1 MNRQPPSISAGTNA
15 APSLA
20 GAGAGAA
27 SASYSS
33 SSSSSAASATSSN
46 SSSSRKSKKKKKRL
60 RPQKHISRWSEAFF
74 GGGGDGERT
83 NSQLDSIK
91 EGFEEEESSSSSSS
105 SRRRGSNVSK
115 THSDSDDTIHR
126 SGHSSGGDHCSP
138 AQRGKAGPLHA
149 CTRAH
154 HDDTAD
160 CAGTK
165 PSSSTR
171 SLDYVSAAA
180 VAGASAAGTP
190 HMHNH
195 ASNATMPTAASTA
208 YYEDELKDGEWI
220 EPLPPDEGGTA
231 NTSSR
236 RRLSGGGHRR
246 SSNSSGSGRST
257 GDAAGDRGGGGKR
270 RGSGSG
276 RSRLRSIPDD
286 IAIEVSDDNQMLQQQ
301 FQQSALTMRGALSA
315 SSGEES
321 GDNNVTACIERR
333 VAAALADGTHQ
344 QMVGSSAESAGGD
357 GADIGTSSG
366 DDAAAAASRTTAPTR
381 QLSAINIATGAAALN
396 TPASA
401 PQNSTIDIALKASAS
416 TSDVP
421 KPAHRSSSFTGS
433 EPIKDANPKARSS
446 SMPLVDDDD
455 LDIESIMKQAAG
467 ASNAAAVGV
476 GVGAAQTSSAM
487 SAGLVPPMV
496 GSLMT
501 GRLNDSAN
509 SFGGGRFVRRTSDA
523 SNAESIAA
531 SSIAAASWMG
541 SMGDSD
547 LSGSSSDCEGDG
559 PNRQRLRTRRR
570 RKKSKRPTADRRTSN
585 GSDDNGNG
593 PTPMIVVEGASSI
606 QSGRS
611 RPRRTSWTR
620 RPNQL
625 RDSAPAGVA
634 ATYRDRRSSDPIC
647 RHEVARAIAD
657 LEADVSDL
665 DGDSSSDDGN
675 GYEKAPG
682 SKLDAIVASLRAAT
696 ANGGNN
702 NNNSARRNTNQSPR
716 DLHDL
721 LRPNRVLR
729 STAPREPNSFV
740 PSAAPFHAS
749 WPNQASAAMPRLD
762 LNNQIAHVAASPSVE
777 PTDTSNAAGAGAG
790 IRRQDESFANVE
802 DLIQASLRTQSS
814 SLSLR
819 SQQGG
824 DIHGN
829 ERNAQSWPIVSS
841 HRDDI
846 ASAAAVGVPVGA
858 RKSNNRSDS
867 IIDTLQNLDLR
878 QHLRDHDSAST
889 FNFIDDDEGNNDAT
903 TTMAAGSQ
911 AGEGPLQT
919 NPLMAE
925 RQAILG
931 FDQER
936 RRPGDS
942 GHRISNSRSGV
953 NSGPVT
959 SNLPPRE
966 TAGPIRGLDALGAA
980 IGAIA
985 AAAPAVPPPN
995 VSNSLISTSF
1005 SHRTSSMSTVTHRS
1019 SIVSAG
1025 GRDQINSA
1033 PAFVSSAGTA
1043 NASASSSPP
1052 AATASAPTSARTAN
1066 VRRRHSGPTRLYE
1079 AVASGSSYD
1088 TVKSLIDLDPSSTG
1102 HQNGAGLTPLHTAI
1116 ERYDVPMSIIRLLLA
1131 SNPSTASMPRTDGRT
1146 PMDLLWKRYVDPD
1159 SFRIQSSIMAAN
1171 ELATLMEMAVSDDG
1185 CNRPPSSQSG
1195 SEEDV
1200 DLEESSSRP
1209 GGLSKRDMD
1218 RKARAMRI
1226 LLSSPRLRDFWDLMT
1241 MFVRASHHGTIA
1253 DPLPSE
1259 SGRWRIVHSCVAT
1272 RCEPLMIRFAAAL
1285 YPEQLRERDEQSG
1298 RIPLHITS
1306 ALSCER
1312 SANSIDKTVLR
1323 LWPRGAWCHDNES
1336 RLAINLAI
1344 EAGKPWRFVRA
1355 LLLCA
1360 PPSLLTRDTKTRMMP
1375 FMIAATSPDASL
1387 DCSYR
1392 LLRDSVDVIT
1402 SALASNICDDDGG
1415 DVDGKRS

>member
-1 MNRQPPSISAGTNA
+1 MVGFRSASGSA
-15 APSLA
+15 SGAVS
-20 GAGAGAA
+20 GAG
-27 SASYSS
+27 
-33 SSSSSAASATSSN
+33 
-46 SSSSRKSKKKKKRL
+46 
-60 RPQKHISRWSEAFF
+60 
-74 GGGGDGERT
+74 D
-83 NSQLDSIK
+83 
-91 EGFEEEESSSSSSS
+91 
-105 SRRRGSNVSK
+105 
-115 THSDSDDTIHR
+115 
-126 SGHSSGGDHCSP
+126 
-138 AQRGKAGPLHA
+138 
-149 CTRAH
+149 
-154 HDDTAD
+154 
-160 CAGTK
+160 
-165 PSSSTR
+165 
-171 SLDYVSAAA
+171 
-180 VAGASAAGTP
+180 
-190 HMHNH
+190 
-195 ASNATMPTAASTA
+195 
-208 YYEDELKDGEWI
+208 
-220 EPLPPDEGGTA
+220 
-231 NTSSR
+231 
-236 RRLSGGGHRR
+236 
-246 SSNSSGSGRST
+246 
-257 GDAAGDRGGGGKR
+257 
-270 RGSGSG
+270 
-276 RSRLRSIPDD
+276 
-286 IAIEVSDDNQMLQQQ
+286 
-301 FQQSALTMRGALSA
+301 
-315 SSGEES
+315 
-321 GDNNVTACIERR
+321 
-333 VAAALADGTHQ
+333 
-344 QMVGSSAESAGGD
+344 
-357 GADIGTSSG
+357 ADIGTSSG
-366 DDAAAAASRTTAPTR
+366 EDAAAVAAAAAAASRTAPTR
-381 QLSAINIATGAAALN
+381 QLSAI
-396 TPASA
+396 
-401 PQNSTIDIALKASAS
+401 DIALKASTS

-446 SMPLVDDDD
+446 SMPLVD
-455 LDIESIMKQAAG
+455 LDIENLMQQAAST
-467 ASNAAAVGV
+467 SNAAAVGV
-476 GVGAAQTSSAM
+476 GVGVGTAAQTPSTM

-496 GSLMT
+496 GTHTT
-501 GRLNDSAN
+501 GRLNDSSN
-509 SFGGGRFVRRTSDA
+509 SFGGGRSRRTSDA

-570 RKKSKRPTADRRTSN
+570 RKKSRRPTADRRVSN
-585 GSDDNGNG
+585 DSDNNGNG
-593 PTPMIVVEGASSI
+593 PTPMIVVEGASSV
-606 QSGRS
+606 QSGRN
-611 RPRRTSWTR
+611 RRRRTSWTR
-620 RPNQL
+620 RPSHL
-625 RDSAPAGVA
+625 PDSAPAGVA
-634 ATYRDRRSSDPIC
+634 ATYRDRRCSDPIC

-665 DGDSSSDDGN
+665 DGESSSDDGN

-682 SKLDAIVASLRAAT
+682 SRLDAIVASLRAAT

-702 NNNSARRNTNQSPR
+702 NNNARRNATNQNPR

-721 LRPNRVLR
+721 FRPNRVLR
-729 STAPREPNSFV
+729 STAPREPNSFA
-740 PSAAPFHAS
+740 PSAAPLHAS
-749 WPNQASAAMPRLD
+749 WPNQASAAMPTLD
-762 LNNQIAHVAASPSVE
+762 LNNQIAHAAASYSVE
-777 PTDTSNAAGAGAG
+777 PTDTSNATGAASTAAGA

-802 DLIQASLRTQSS
+802 DLIRASLRTQPSS
-814 SLSLR
+814 VSLR
-819 SQQGG
+819 RLQGE
-824 DIHGN
+824 DIHGS

-841 HRDDI
+841 HRDDV

-858 RKSNNRSDS
+858 RRSNNRSDS

-889 FNFIDDDEGNNDAT
+889 FNFIDDDENNNDAT
-903 TTMAAGSQ
+903 TTTAAAGSQ

-931 FDQER
+931 FGQER

-942 GHRISNSRSGV
+942 GHRISNSRSGI
-953 NSGPVT
+953 NSGPAT

-966 TAGPIRGLDALGAA
+966 TGGPIRGLDALGAA

-985 AAAPAVPPPN
+985 AAAPALPPPN
-995 VSNSLISTSF
+995 VSTSF
-1005 SHRTSSMSTVTHRS
+1005 SHRTSSMSTDTHRS
-1019 SIVSAG
+1019 SISSAG
-1025 GRDQINSA
+1025 GRDEINSV
-1033 PAFVSSAGTA
+1033 PAVVSSAGTA
-1043 NASASSSPP
+1043 NVSASSPS
-1052 AATASAPTSARTAN
+1052 AAAGASTSAPVVN
-1066 VRRRHSGPTRLYE
+1066 GRRRHSGPTRLYE

-1088 TVKSLIDLDPSSTG
+1088 TIKSLIDLDPSSTG

-1159 SFRIQSSIMAAN
+1159 SFRIQSSIIAAN

-1209 GGLSKRDMD
+1209 GGLSERDMD
-1218 RKARAMRI
+1218 RKVRAMRI

-1241 MFVRASHHGTIA
+1241 LFVRAAHHGTMA

-1259 SGRWRIVHSCVAT
+1259 HGRWRIVHSCVVT

-1323 LWPRGAWCHDNES
+1323 LWPRGAWLHDNEG

-1375 FMIAATSPDASL
+1375 FMIAASSPDASL

-1402 SALASNICDDDGG
+1402 SALASN
-1415 DVDGKRS
+1415 GKISSS